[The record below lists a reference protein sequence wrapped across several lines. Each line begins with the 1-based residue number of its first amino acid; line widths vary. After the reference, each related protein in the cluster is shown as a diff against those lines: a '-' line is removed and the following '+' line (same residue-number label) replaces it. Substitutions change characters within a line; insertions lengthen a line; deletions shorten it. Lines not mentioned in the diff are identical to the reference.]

1 MKKFTS
7 SQQPLIIL
15 LLTLL
20 LTVSFSFLPKE
31 STIFG
36 LELKYIDML
45 IDIKQYEEPVIPSSS
60 LNNAAEMK
68 ASIIDVDAFAKLI
81 SDFISKEKLNEAI
94 NTLPAYLYGD
104 LGQLSFFFDALKSV
118 KTRGIRIAH
127 YGDSAIEGDLISAEF
142 RESLQSKY
150 GGNSVGHLGI
160 VSQDITFRTTT
171 KHSFSPAN
179 TWEVASLYGPNPK
192 NLPVGISGEIVIPKG
207 NAWVKYEITR
217 SQRSLKEFNSIRIFY
232 TNAKASAIKVYFNE
246 STTPKVVNLVAGA
259 DLKELLV
266 KCDAPSKSVKIE
278 FPLADQAYFYGVSLE
293 NPVGLYVD
301 NFPLRGNSGVDILKI
316 LPNTLKDYA
325 KFVDYKLIVL
335 EFGLNL
341 AGKTDYSWYEREMGR
356 VIGHLKT
363 AYPKASILMISV
375 HDKAVKQG
383 SNFVTDPS
391 VLRLLETQKNI
402 ATKNNVALFNL
413 FEAMGGNN
421 SMGKWV
427 TANPP
432 LASKDY
438 VHFNIY
444 GAKRVADMITQSLLD
459 EFNKR
464 K

>member
-1 MKKFTS
+1 MAWTGAPVAARYCCSQCSRAPQTS
-7 SQQPLIIL
+7 WTAP
-15 LLTLL
+15 T
-20 LTVSFSFLPKE
+20 TWA
-31 STIFG
+31 TARAG
-36 LELKYIDML
+36 L
-45 IDIKQYEEPVIPSSS
+45 QSRPIPTRSSS
-60 LNNAAEMK
+60 GSMPAIGSGSAT
-68 ASIIDVDAFAKLI
+68 ASAW
-81 SDFISKEKLNEAI
+81 
-94 NTLPAYLYGD
+94 
-104 LGQLSFFFDALKSV
+104 
-118 KTRGIRIAH
+118 TRSSSTCSTVTQAC
-127 YGDSAIEGDLISAEF
+127 SASTSTAT
-142 RESLQSKY
+142 S
-150 GGNSVGHLGI
+150 
-160 VSQDITFRTTT
+160 ITFRTTT

>member
-1 MKKFTS
+1 MKIFTPS
-7 SQQPLIIL
+7 KQPIIVL
-15 LLTLL
+15 FLTLFITL
-20 LTVSFSFLPKE
+20 CFSFLPKDL
-31 STIFG
+31 TLLG

-45 IDIKQYEEPVIPSSS
+45 GDIKQYEEPAVPSTL
-60 LNNAAEMK
+60 LNQAIEMK
-68 ASIIDVDAFAKLI
+68 ASIIDVNAFAKLI
-81 SDFISKEKLNEAI
+81 ENYISKEKFNEAI
-94 NTLPAYLYGD
+94 STPPSYIFGD
-104 LGQLSFFFDALKSV
+104 LSQLSFFFDALKSV
-118 KTRGIRIAH
+118 KTKGIRIAH
-127 YGDSAIEGDLISAEF
+127 YGDSAIEGDLITAEF

-179 TWEVASLYGPNPK
+179 TWEVASLYGSNPK
-192 NLPVGISGEIVIPKG
+192 NLPVGLSGEIVIPKG

-232 TNAKASAIKVYFNE
+232 ANAKASAIKIYFNE
-246 STTPKVVNLVAGA
+246 SSAPKVVNLIAGP
-259 DLKELLV
+259 DLKELFV

-278 FPLADQAYFYGVSLE
+278 FPLADQAYIYGVSLE

-316 LPNTLKDYA
+316 LPKTLKDYA
-325 KFVDYKLIVL
+325 KFIDYKLIVL

-356 VIGHLKT
+356 VISHLKA

-402 ATKNNVALFNL
+402 AVKNSVALFNL

-444 GAKRVADMITQSLLD
+444 GARRVADMIAQSLLD